1 MRPRHLS
8 TALSALVLLALA
20 CGVLLA
26 APRDRAFAH
35 ATLVSSDP
43 AEDAVVP
50 LPPNRITLS
59 FTEPV
64 ESRLSSIEVTT
75 TEGRRVDRDD
85 LTLQDGGRRA
95 TVSLAPLQRGTYI
108 VDWKNVSTIDGHP
121 LSGRFAFHVGER
133 SSNALVTKGAPTF
146 PSRLEPP
153 ARLLLDAGLLV
164 LVGTLGV
171 LTLVV
176 RPSRTPVVRPPRSG
190 TQRPEAASHRIAL
203 HQIVLAAAGVALA
216 GAALQLAAQAS
227 ATGASPVDV
236 LHGRWGAAYL
246 VRTVAVAIAG
256 GFVLLRRPRIALA
269 AAVVALASLAVTSH
283 GAAVRG
289 LAIPAVTADVLHLTA
304 VAVWIGGL
312 PGIALLAWTQ
322 RSERAEIIA
331 ALRRFSTL
339 ALIAAGVAGLTGT
352 YLAWLH
358 VMRLSAFDTTYGRAV
373 LAKFVL
379 FSGLVV
385 LGVVNRRWSLPAL
398 ARGMHRRLRL
408 TLGVEVAL
416 GIGLVAAVAV
426 MTSTLPAREALRPVL
441 PGGVVTA
448 PDGTR
453 IEVRARPGLPGA
465 NEITVDVHDQ
475 RGRAIEGA
483 AVTLRAAPAGQQAG
497 DIITAAS
504 TDSGVYQ
511 ASIVLGAR
519 GVWIVAVSVAPREG
533 FDSNASVR
541 VEVGGA
547 PAPRPTPSTSW
558 GWKGFGWILVIGGA
572 FAAAVADR
580 EWAWR
585 GRAHSPWY
593 GAGTAAVG
601 LVVLILVAPR
611 FAEPTTLPSTSPAT
625 LALGK
630 QVYETSCQRC
640 HGAELVPIEGVA
652 DLRLHALMHA
662 DTYFLDLVR
671 NGRPGTAM
679 PAFRDSLS
687 EKQIGAVLT
696 YIQEEVRLLEAAKPA
711 SPLPTPA
718 R

>member
-1 MRPRHLS
+1 MSTRPRHRPITLR
-8 TALSALVLLALA
+8 ALVLLALA

-26 APRDRAFAH
+26 APRDRVLAH

-43 AEDAVVP
+43 AEDAVAP
-50 LPPNRITLS
+50 LPPNRVTLS

-85 LTLQDGGRRA
+85 LTVQDGGRRA

-133 SSNALVTKGAPTF
+133 SSSALISKGAPMF
-146 PSRLEPP
+146 PSPLEPP
-153 ARLLLDAGLLV
+153 ARFLLDVGLLV
-164 LVGTLGV
+164 LAGTLGV
-171 LTLVV
+171 LTFVV
-176 RPSRTPVVRPPRSG
+176 RPSRSG
-190 TQRPEAASHRIAL
+190 TQRPEAALHWIALRRIA
-203 HQIVLAAAGVALA
+203 LAAAGVAVA

-236 LHGRWGAAYL
+236 LHGRWGTAYL
-246 VRTVAVAIAG
+246 VRAVAVAVAG
-256 GFVLLRRPRIALA
+256 GLVLLRRPRIALA
-269 AAVVALASLAVTSH
+269 AAAVALASLAVTSH

-289 LAIPAVTADVLHLTA
+289 LAIPAVIADALHLAA
-304 VAVWIGGL
+304 VAVWVGGL

-322 RSERAEIIA
+322 RSERAEVTA
-331 ALRRFSTL
+331 SLRRFSTL
-339 ALIAAGVAGLTGT
+339 ALIAAGVASLTGS

-373 LAKFVL
+373 LAKFAL
-379 FSGLVV
+379 FGGLVV

-398 ARGMHRRLRL
+398 ARGARHRLRL

-426 MTSTLPAREALRPVL
+426 MTSTLPAREALRPAL
-441 PGGVVTA
+441 PGGVTTTA
-448 PDGTR
+448 DGTR
-453 IEVRARPGLPGA
+453 IEVRARPGLPGT
-465 NEITVDVHDQ
+465 NEITIDVRDP
-475 RGRAIEGA
+475 RGRAVEGA
-483 AVTLRAAPAGQQAG
+483 AISLRAAPLGQQAD

-504 TDSGVYQ
+504 TGDGMYRAPTVF
-511 ASIVLGAR
+511 GAR
-519 GVWIVAVSVAPREG
+519 GVWTVAVSIAPREG
-533 FDSNASVR
+533 FDSNGSVR
-541 VEVGGA
+541 MEIGGA

-558 GWKGFGWILVIGGA
+558 GWKGFGWVLVTGGA

-580 EWAWR
+580 EWAWS
-585 GRAHSPWY
+585 GRARSPWY
-593 GAGTAAVG
+593 GASTAAVG
-601 LVVLILVAPR
+601 LVVLILIAPR
-611 FAEPTTLPSTSPAT
+611 FAEPTSLPAASPAT
-625 LALGK
+625 LALGQ
-630 QVYETSCQRC
+630 QVYEANCQRC
-640 HGAELVPIEGVA
+640 HGAGLAPTEGVA

-662 DTYFLDLVR
+662 DTYFLDLAR
-671 NGRPGTAM
+671 NGRPGTTM

-696 YIQEEVRLLEAAKPA
+696 YIQEEVRLLEAAKSA